1 MSNLDGI
8 TKMSYAETDIPTR
21 TLALNA
27 NPDDNGDSGTD
38 DALMW
43 ILIGILPIILT
54 FTNYFRAL
62 PFGFKLFPSVL
73 TKTQQTQSPTGS
85 KSLTQMSLRLYPS
98 ELYSLPGCI
107 IFPFLQIMLAL

>member
-38 DALMW
+38 DTLMW
-43 ILIGILPIILT
+43 ILIGMLHIICKH
-54 FTNYFRAL
+54 FKAL
-62 PFGFKLFPSVL
+62 PLYR
-73 TKTQQTQSPTGS
+73 
-85 KSLTQMSLRLYPS
+85 SL
-98 ELYSLPGCI
+98 
-107 IFPFLQIMLAL
+107 